1 MPRPVKRRTVVSYR
15 RDVEHLT
22 RLRSALKLDSS
33 KLGNSL
39 VEQTCQDIDTLLN
52 RLVDCIRK
60 VEAND
65 T

>member
-22 RLRSALKLDSS
+22 RLRTAIKRGSHR
-33 KLGNSL
+33 LGDL
-39 VEQTCQDIDTLLN
+39 AEKTCTDIDTLLN

-60 VEAND
+60 VEND

>member
-22 RLRSALKLDSS
+22 RLRTAIKLDSHR
-33 KLGNSL
+33 LGDL
-39 VEQTCQDIDTLLN
+39 AEKTCTDIDTLLN

-60 VEAND
+60 VEND